1 MYDMLGVSEAHQR
14 ELVLLSIM
22 LEQPSFVP
30 LDMLIGELK
39 NPCVLA
45 EVRRAKGA
53 GSGPIHIAGNHTV
66 VSPGNAYAANE
77 GWSIAG
83 RECYEGRMLTSDHG
97 CLHRG
102 AKASTPKFNI
112 QVGIPEWTEWWSSC
126 QVRMRWEA
134 LEQGSENEK
143 ESTVCVRIA
152 QARTEGTVTNRNV
165 MTRTVEADILALVN
179 LIREQCFQHVENFVP
194 GDIRYQRFE
203 DQEGLGRGMITINR
217 RKVNL
222 FEVDV
227 AIGCLLGFYLGN
239 GIQASSGRAYK

>member
-22 LEQPSFVP
+22 LEQTSFVP

-45 EVRRAKGA
+45 EVCRAKGA

-77 GWSIAG
+77 GWSITG
-83 RECYEGRMLTSDHG
+83 REYYEGRMLTSDHG

-102 AKASTPKFNI
+102 AKARTPKVNI
-112 QVGIPEWTEWWSSC
+112 QVGIPEWTALTEKWIQEQSGVSKECSTSVRNLVTVIPEWWSSC

-134 LEQGSENEK
+134 LE
-143 ESTVCVRIA
+143 
-152 QARTEGTVTNRNV
+152 
-165 MTRTVEADILALVN
+165 
-179 LIREQCFQHVENFVP
+179 
-194 GDIRYQRFE
+194 
-203 DQEGLGRGMITINR
+203 
-217 RKVNL
+217 
-222 FEVDV
+222 
-227 AIGCLLGFYLGN
+227 
-239 GIQASSGRAYK
+239 